1 MSIQA
6 SLLAVGSVVI
16 FLWGIAHMVPTGK
29 IVDGF
34 GQLSPDNRRIIT
46 MEWLLEGV
54 TLCFLGAL
62 VAVVALNLGPID
74 PATRLVGR
82 VAAGMLLIMEAVS
95 ALTGARTAVLP
106 MRLCPLVKTGVALVW
121 LVATS
126 L

>member
-1 MSIQA
+1 VTIQA
-6 SLLAVGSVVI
+6 SLFSTGSVVI
-16 FLWGIAHMVPTGK
+16 FLWGVAHMVPTRK

-34 GQLSPDNRRIIT
+34 GQLPPDNRRIIT

-62 VAVVALNLGPID
+62 VAFVAFNLGRVD
-74 PATRLVGR
+74 PAARLVGR
-82 VAAGMLLIMEAVS
+82 LAAAVLLIMAAIS
-95 ALTGARTAVLP
+95 AFTGARTAVLP

-121 LVATS
+121 LVATI

>member
-6 SLLAVGSVVI
+6 SLFSAGSIAI
-16 FLWGIAHMVPTGK
+16 FLWGVAHMVPTRK

-46 MEWLLEGV
+46 MEWLLEGA

-62 VAVVALNLGPID
+62 VAVVALDLGPID

-82 VAAGMLLIMEAVS
+82 LAAAMLLIMAAIS
-95 ALTGARTAVLP
+95 AFTGARTAVLP
-106 MRLCPLVKTGVALVW
+106 MRLCPLVKTAVALVW
-121 LVATS
+121 LVAS
-126 L
+126 IL